1 MKADEIIKKQIA
13 DMERQTIQMISKAPN
28 TSQITFI
35 ETDEKKHFKKC
46 AEAWSV
52 LIRRN
57 KKIELFKKWL
67 KRIDES
73 HSLYPKDACYDEWEE
88 TTAVCF
94 GCRNFDGDPHGL
106 VRKVWLEDWLHPK
119 GTIEEATYIN
129 GKCHG
134 LKILIMPVTDKMPMH
149 ICAHLYRED
158 VSLGFIQFYPD
169 FKLHEK

>member
-35 ETDEKKHFKKC
+35 ETDEKKH
-46 AEAWSV
+46 
-52 LIRRN
+52 
-57 KKIELFKKWL
+57 FKKWL